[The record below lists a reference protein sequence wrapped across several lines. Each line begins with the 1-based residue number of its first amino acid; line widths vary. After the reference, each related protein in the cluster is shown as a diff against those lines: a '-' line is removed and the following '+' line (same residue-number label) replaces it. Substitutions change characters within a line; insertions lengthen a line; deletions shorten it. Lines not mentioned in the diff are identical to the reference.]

1 MAISTR
7 LAIGDVGTACAG
19 ASPDVTALAALGPP
33 PDADAASELLQP
45 MLEEW
50 PDLLGLVFAHLDPT
64 DCALL
69 SLVGRPWMA
78 SVVSR
83 GLARAGDGAA
93 VPLNLR
99 SFVASVK
106 MLAWAKENGCSWN
119 ATTCALAA
127 EGGHLEVLQ
136 WARQHG
142 CEWNSTTCLYAALG
156 GHLEVLQWAREHGCD
171 WSVGVCRGAAEGGHL
186 GLLQWA
192 REHHCPWDWLTC
204 AGAAQ
209 HGHLEVLKWALERG
223 CLEST
228 GTNDLCALLYTLQV
242 SATLCARAALGGQ
255 LEVLRWLR
263 GHYYSWDALTCEKAA
278 QGGHLETLKWLR
290 EHQCPWD
297 ANTLL
302 QASLFGHA
310 DVLQWALDNG
320 CPDHL

>member
-1 MAISTR
+1 
-7 LAIGDVGTACAG
+7 
-19 ASPDVTALAALGPP
+19 
-33 PDADAASELLQP
+33 
-45 MLEEW
+45 
-50 PDLLGLVFAHLDPT
+50 
-64 DCALL
+64 
-69 SLVGRPWMA
+69 
-78 SVVSR
+78 
-83 GLARAGDGAA
+83 
-93 VPLNLR
+93 
-99 SFVASVK
+99 
-106 MLAWAKENGCSWN
+106 
-119 ATTCALAA
+119 
-127 EGGHLEVLQ
+127 
-136 WARQHG
+136 
-142 CEWNSTTCLYAALG
+142 
-156 GHLEVLQWAREHGCD
+156 
-171 WSVGVCRGAAEGGHL
+171 
-186 GLLQWA
+186 LLQWA